1 MADGEIVLTKS
12 VRGGVEKLD
21 FDRKGASWRV
31 VMERPGAP
39 ERTRRGEVL
48 RTYAGVEDA
57 WKDVTEYSR
66 QGYRIA
72 LYQE

>member
-1 MADGEIVLTKS
+1 MAEGEIVLTKS
-12 VRGGVEKLD
+12 IRGGVEKLD
-21 FDRKGASWRV
+21 FDLEGSSWRV

-48 RTYAGVEDA
+48 KRYAGVEDA
-57 WKDVTEYSR
+57 WKDITEYSR
-66 QGYRIA
+66 LGYRIA